1 MSEACTEIVYRFDFP
16 NPPTHLELWRDYIHE
31 HARRLGQDVQRLT
44 YVALHWL
51 RIMGIDSTP
60 GEWKRAHTQRFVD
73 ARLAEGVKPTTIR
86 RDMCLMQ
93 ACLNHAR
100 KWERIEKVPHFEKP
114 SGEGSKRRPLTEE
127 EFARIMRQ
135 PMLGRVKRF
144 FLLAYWTGHRSRA
157 IEELT
162 WDRVDFE
169 RRTLDFNVPGRRLH
183 NKRRVSGFP
192 IPDELLP
199 RLEQW
204 YALRKDDYVIG
215 LGPRGKASTTYHAAK
230 EVLRAAGINEAGIC
244 RHTLRKTFVTTRI
257 VAGGNPEKV
266 AALIADNPQT
276 MRKHY
281 SVLLAE
287 DLRATA
293 NLRAA

>member
-1 MSEACTEIVYRFDFP
+1 MSDVAVAGVDFVQVDWTREFEFQP
-16 NPPTHLELWRDYIHE
+16 MLLARAWQFYVHE
-31 HARRLGQDVQRLT
+31 RARRLGQDVQRLV
-44 YVALHWL
+44 YVAVHWT
-51 RIMGIDSTP
+51 RIMGEAAEV
-60 GEWKRAHTQRFVD
+60 GKWKIADVQRFVD
-73 ARLAEGVKPTTIR
+73 ARQDEGVKATTIR

-93 ACLNHAR
+93 AALNHNMKR
-100 KWERIEKVPHFEKP
+100 ERLDRVPHFEKP

-135 PMLGRVKRF
+135 PMLGRIKRF

-162 WDRVDFE
+162 WDRVDLE

-204 YALRKDDYVIG
+204 KVLAKDAYVIG
-215 LGPRGKASTTYHAAK
+215 LGPRGRCSTTYHDCKA
-230 EVLRAAGINEAGIC
+230 VLRSVGISEHGIA
-244 RHTLRKTFVTTRI
+244 RHTLRKTFVTERLKLD
-257 VAGGNPEKV
+257 ANRHHGPSH
-266 AALIADNPQT
+266 
-276 MRKHY
+276 R
-281 SVLLAE
+281 LL
-287 DLRATA
+287 R
-293 NLRAA
+293 